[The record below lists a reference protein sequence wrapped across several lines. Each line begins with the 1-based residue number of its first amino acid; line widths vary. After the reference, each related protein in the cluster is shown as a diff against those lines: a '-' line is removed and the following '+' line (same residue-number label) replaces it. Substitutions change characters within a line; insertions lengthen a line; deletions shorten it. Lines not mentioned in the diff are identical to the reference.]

1 MSVSLPGEVDS
12 KLSSRILDALA
23 DGFESQL
30 DFTMDLMRQPSVR
43 GQENGAQSLMY
54 TALESRGYQM
64 DRWAIDI
71 GKSKHTPGFLL
82 SKLITAMQS
91 MS

>member
-12 KLSSRILDALA
+12 KLSSRILDAVA

-43 GQENGAQSLMY
+43 GQENGAQSLM
-54 TALESRGYQM
+54 
-64 DRWAIDI
+64 
-71 GKSKHTPGFLL
+71 L
-82 SKLITAMQS
+82 SLIHI
-91 MS
+91 